1 MIKTKIFCIKN
12 YKVVITMRFL
22 LYQIIVIKKI
32 YMMLFKEKIDI
43 LWCHKSY
50 FTVFAFNL
58 IFKKIKN

>member
-43 LWCHKSY
+43 L
-50 FTVFAFNL
+50 
-58 IFKKIKN
+58 